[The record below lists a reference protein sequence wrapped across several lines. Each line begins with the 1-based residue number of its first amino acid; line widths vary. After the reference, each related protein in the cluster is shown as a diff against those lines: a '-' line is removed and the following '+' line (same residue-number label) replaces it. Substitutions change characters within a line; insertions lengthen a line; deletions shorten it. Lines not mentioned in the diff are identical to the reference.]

1 MALKIKHQAKAEIPA
16 ELQSL
21 YVERDGAWCLD
32 VDGAVDRAK
41 LEEFRGNNITLTNEL
56 KDLRKSMPPMAVVST
71 LTGRRGPSVTG
82 SSTPSM

>member
-1 MALKIKHQAKAEIPA
+1 MALKFKHQTKAEIPA

-41 LEEFRGNNITLTNEL
+41 LERATARQAGLVSARAPPLAPRGA
-56 KDLRKSMPPMAVVST
+56 R
-71 LTGRRGPSVTG
+71 
-82 SSTPSM
+82 